1 MKKIY
6 SVYILSLLLFI
17 LTGCSGKAQPY
28 SKTDFCFDTAVT
40 LTIYNSASAADD
52 ANALLDEA
60 LALCHTYDDML
71 SRTKEGSDIYRINHA
86 GGDWTTVSDETV
98 NLIQSGLEYC
108 KMTGGEIDITIAPV
122 KDLWDF
128 SGSEDVHM
136 PSQDEIA
143 KQLTHVNYSQI
154 EIKGNKIRLGDP
166 EAAIDLGFIAKGY
179 IADHIRAF
187 LLENGVKSALINLG
201 GNIAVIGEKPDG
213 NAFQIGIQKPFAPA
227 GTYCTTVSSSQK
239 VTATSSVVTSG
250 IYERSFEYN
259 GKLYHHILDCETG
272 MPAQTDL
279 SGVTI
284 ITDSSLHADALS
296 TTCLLLGL
304 DKGLSY
310 IEGLPDV
317 EAVFITTDGKIVDTR
332 NK

>member
-1 MKKIY
+1 MKKYTTVFI
-6 SVYILSLLLFI
+6 SALLLVL
-17 LTGCSGKAQPY
+17 LTACSGNSQAY

-40 LTIYNSASAADD
+40 LTIYDSASAAEE

-60 LALCHTYDDML
+60 ISLCHSYDDML
-71 SRTKEGSDIYRINHA
+71 SRTKEGSEIYQINHA
-86 GGDWTTVSDETV
+86 AGEWTMVSDETI
-98 NLIQSGLEYC
+98 NLIQAALDYC
-108 KMTGGEIDITIAPV
+108 QMTGGEIDITIAPV

-128 SGSEDVHM
+128 SETEDRDM
-136 PSQDEIA
+136 PPTSDIEQ
-143 KQLTHVNYSQI
+143 KLTHVGYSLV
-154 EIKGNKIRLGDP
+154 EIKGNKVRLNDP

-213 NAFQIGIQKPFAPA
+213 NAFQIGVQKPFAPT

-239 VTATSSVVTSG
+239 ITGTSSVVTSG
-250 IYERSFEYN
+250 IYERCFEYN
-259 GKLYHHILDCETG
+259 GKLYHHIIDTETG

-279 SGVTI
+279 VGVTI

-304 DKGLSY
+304 DRGVSY
-310 IEGLPDV
+310 IKDLPDV
-317 EAVFITTDGKIVDTR
+317 EAVFITTDGDIIDTR